1 MGNYRVLLHGYN
13 LWLEFEGKVQ
23 HIGFYVT
30 RFVEASS
37 ALEAERRALDAIES
51 EPHVRA
57 ARNRREDPPFID
69 VSESVAVARS
79 DVPEVAPGYALYPV
93 EESEV
98 A

>member
-1 MGNYRVLLHGYN
+1 MGNYRVLLHGHN
-13 LWLEFEGKVQ
+13 LWLELEGKVQ
-23 HIGFYVT
+23 HVGFYLT

-37 ALEAERRALDAIES
+37 ALEAERRALDVVES

-57 ARNRREDPPFID
+57 AKNRRDDPPFID
-69 VSESVAVARS
+69 VSESVPVARA
-79 DVPEVAPGYALYPV
+79 DVPKVAPGYALYPV